1 MIILGKEKT
10 LESDSVQILVWL
22 FTVDRS
28 QASYLTSLCHSFL
41 FYQMGIKTEPAL
53 CVIIKNR

>member
-28 QASYLTSLCHSFL
+28 QASYLTSTTVSSCVKERKH
-41 FYQMGIKTEPAL
+41 IKSDNL
-53 CVIIKNR
+53 RR

>member
-28 QASYLTSLCHSFL
+28 QASYLTSLCLSLFL
-41 FYQMGIKTEPAL
+41 CKTDKTIVPTL
-53 CVIIKNR
+53 